1 MTPPARTPGLHRWPP
16 MLPGTAMPTSELPPV
31 RIHQASRSVRQSAPG
46 REQWLLEFAP
56 GLSSVELPDPL
67 RHLRIGFP
75 DVWSAIDF
83 AERHG
88 WRYEVEMPP
97 PRRIPPRSRADRF
110 RYDLVEA
117 LRWAEPWPRSMTHE
131 DQARGFGERMSLRGA
146 DAQAGQPAPP
156 APMVSPS
163 AAAAPDPVEEAS
175 IESFPASDP
184 PAWTGM
190 AIR

>member
-1 MTPPARTPGLHRWPP
+1 V
-16 MLPGTAMPTSELPPV
+16 SELPPV
-31 RIHQASRSVRQSAPG
+31 RIHQASRSVKQSAPG

-56 GLSSVELPDPL
+56 GLSSAELPDPL
-67 RHLRIGFP
+67 THLRIGFP
-75 DVWSAIDF
+75 DAWSAIEF

-88 WRYEVEMPP
+88 WRYVVENAP

-117 LRWAEPWPRSMTHE
+117 LRWAEPWPRSARSD
-131 DQARGFGERMSLRGA
+131 DQARGLAARMSLRWA
-146 DAQAGQPAPP
+146 DARAGQPAPP
-156 APMVSPS
+156 APMVSPN
-163 AAAAPDPVEEAS
+163 AAAPLDPVEEAS

>member
-1 MTPPARTPGLHRWPP
+1 VTSPTRTPEVNRRPV
-16 MLPGTAMPTSELPPV
+16 LPGTAVPARELPPV
-31 RIHQASRSVRQSAPG
+31 RIHQASRSVKQSAPG

-56 GLSSVELPDPL
+56 GLSSAELPDPL
-67 RHLRIGFP
+67 TLLRVEFP
-75 DVWSAIDF
+75 DALSAIDF

-88 WRYEVEMPP
+88 WRYEVEEPP

-117 LRWAEPWPRSMTHE
+117 LRWAEPWPRSMSSD
-131 DQARGFGERMSLRGA
+131 DQARGLAARVSLRGA
-146 DAQAGQPAPP
+146 DARAGQPAPP
-156 APMVSPS
+156 APMVSPN
-163 AAAAPDPVEEAS
+163 AAAMLDPVEEAS

>member
-1 MTPPARTPGLHRWPP
+1 
-16 MLPGTAMPTSELPPV
+16 MLPGTAVPARELPPV
-31 RIHQASRSVRQSAPG
+31 RIHQAPRSVRQSAPG
-46 REQWLLEFAP
+46 RGQWVLEFAP
-56 GLSSVELPDPL
+56 GLSPTEQPDPL
-67 RHLRIGFP
+67 AHLRLVFP

-88 WRYEVEMPP
+88 WRYEVDEPP

-117 LRWAEPWPRSMTHE
+117 LRWAEPWPHSTRSD
-131 DQARGFGERMSLRGA
+131 DQPGRMVARASPPAA
-146 DAQAGQPAPP
+146 DARAGQPAPLVP
-156 APMVSPS
+156 AVSDNS
-163 AAAAPDPVEEAS
+163 AAPLDPVEEAG